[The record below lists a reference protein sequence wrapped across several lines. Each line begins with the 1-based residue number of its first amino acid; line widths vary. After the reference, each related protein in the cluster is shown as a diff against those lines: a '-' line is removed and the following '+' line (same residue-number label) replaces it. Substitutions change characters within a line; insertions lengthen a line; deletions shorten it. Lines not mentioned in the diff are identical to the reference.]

1 MKLFLLKKLL
11 LEDLQIANVR
21 ANAFDAGAAVFQ
33 RHQLEALDG
42 VPLRGELLGALLGQH
57 PVVGWTV
64 HCCVLFALFWGE
76 KNEKK

>member
-1 MKLFLLKKLL
+1 ML
-11 LEDLQIANVR
+11 
-21 ANAFDAGAAVFQ
+21 Q

-64 HCCVLFALFWGE
+64 HCCVVCE
-76 KNEKK
+76 KNEKKKSTARKQPATPCLDLSM